1 MIYYYVVLGYGNIV
15 PLTGIGKFLAMV
27 YAVLG
32 IPLALLVL
40 AEVGKRFTVLLKMMY
55 SSIRRYYYTGKFRK
69 KVIKNVRNRISRR
82 RINSAKNVENGN
94 GGLDQT
100 TKEKSKSEET
110 IIFIKKHDLGQTQ
123 HLSLKSKAESEI
135 SLDEDNSTLSQST
148 EKVKVLYDIEIDDS
162 FNLPI
167 SIAGIILVIYIF
179 LGAIMYLFW
188 EDWTFL
194 DAFYFV
200 FISISTIGFGDVVP
214 EHPKYFLIS
223 AIYLFMGLAL
233 VSMCINVGIEFF
245 TATIDKAKAHM
256 DKARERVVVAG
267 KEKMAVVGKEMHKAR
282 DKVSKAGN
290 SAKDKFSEV
299 KKNIEINIQNEFKK
313 AKKHSID
320 SNESRSK
327 ENTPKPLNDI

>member
-1 MIYYYVVLGYGNIV
+1 
-15 PLTGIGKFLAMV
+15 MV

-40 AEVGKRFTVLLKMMY
+40 AEVGRRFTVLLKMIY
-55 SSIRRYYYTGKFRK
+55 ASVRRYYYTGKFRK
-69 KVIKNVRNRISRR
+69 KVIKNVKDRISRR
-82 RINSAKNVENGN
+82 RLNREKNSENGSTS
-94 GGLDQT
+94 LDHS
-100 TKEKSKSEET
+100 TKEKSNSDKS
-110 IIFIKKHDLGQTQ
+110 IIFIKKHELGPSTY
-123 HLSLKSKAESEI
+123 SNLKSKTGSEN
-135 SLDEDNSTLSQST
+135 SLEVDNSTLSSSA
-148 EKVKVLYDIEIDDS
+148 ERVKVLYDIEIDDS

-179 LGAIMYLFW
+179 LGAIMYLLW

-200 FISISTIGFGDVVP
+200 FISISTIGFGDVTP
-214 EHPKYFLIS
+214 AHPKYFLIS

-256 DKARERVVVAG
+256 DKARERVVEAG
-267 KEKMAVVGKEMHKAR
+267 KEKMAVVGKEMNKAR
-282 DKVSKAGN
+282 DKVSKAGT
-290 SAKDKFSEV
+290 SAKGKISEV
-299 KKNIEINIQNEFKK
+299 KKNIEINIQNELKK
-313 AKKHSID
+313 AKKHSFD

-327 ENTPKPLNDI
+327 ENTPKPSNDNTVKDFFGLL